1 MTNQDYFTRIEELMR
16 SLRDV
21 SESITRERQQDERDN
36 AEHRQER
43 AEAARNGELGAD
55 WKEIQERIDKGE
67 TTLSDVFSGKDT
79 SEAADALRQTAQQN
93 ITRAMRQ
100 AREEAEE
107 QDEED
112 PFAALQESL
121 AAMSEETQQR
131 LRTMR
136 GF

>member
-93 ITRAMRQ
+93 IARAMRQ

>member
-36 AEHRQER
+36 AEHRRER

-93 ITRAMRQ
+93 IARAMQQ

>member
-43 AEAARNGELGAD
+43 AEAARNGELGAY

-93 ITRAMRQ
+93 IARAMQQ

-131 LRTMR
+131 LHTMR

>member
-1 MTNQDYFTRIEELMR
+1 MTNQDCFTRIEELMR

-93 ITRAMRQ
+93 IARAMRQ

>member
-93 ITRAMRQ
+93 IARAMRQ
-100 AREEAEE
+100 ARAEAEE

>member
-93 ITRAMRQ
+93 IVRAMQQ

>member
-1 MTNQDYFTRIEELMR
+1 MTNQGYFTRIEELMR

-79 SEAADALRQTAQQN
+79 SDAADALRQTAQQN
-93 ITRAMRQ
+93 IARAMQQ

>member
-1 MTNQDYFTRIEELMR
+1 
-16 SLRDV
+16 
-21 SESITRERQQDERDN
+21 
-36 AEHRQER
+36 
-43 AEAARNGELGAD
+43 
-55 WKEIQERIDKGE
+55 
-67 TTLSDVFSGKDT
+67 
-79 SEAADALRQTAQQN
+79 
-93 ITRAMRQ
+93 MRQ

-107 QDEED
+107 EDEED

>member
-16 SLRDV
+16 SLRDI

-93 ITRAMRQ
+93 IARAMRQ

-107 QDEED
+107 EDEED

>member
-36 AEHRQER
+36 AERRQER
-43 AEAARNGELGAD
+43 AEAARNGELGED
-55 WKEIQERIDKGE
+55 WQKIQERIDKGE
-67 TTLSDVFSGKDT
+67 TTLADVFSGKDT

-93 ITRAMRQ
+93 IARAMQQ

-107 QDEED
+107 EDEED
-112 PFAALQESL
+112 PFTALQESL
-121 AAMSEETQQR
+121 ASMNEETERR

-136 GF
+136 GL

>member
-21 SESITRERQQDERDN
+21 SESITRERQHDERDN

-93 ITRAMRQ
+93 IARAMRQ

>member
-1 MTNQDYFTRIEELMR
+1 MTNQDYFNRIEELMR

-93 ITRAMRQ
+93 IARAMRQ

>member
-79 SEAADALRQTAQQN
+79 SDAADALRQTAQQN
-93 ITRAMRQ
+93 IARAMQQ

>member
-67 TTLSDVFSGKDT
+67 TTLSDIFSGKDT

-93 ITRAMRQ
+93 IARAMRQ

>member
-93 ITRAMRQ
+93 IARAMQQ